1 MKQKTYQIVL
11 DGIVITVT
19 KKRIKNMYL
28 RIKKED
34 GMVLISAPY
43 QMSDLRIRRFAE
55 ERLPW
60 IREYQEKYKELKQQK
75 DLRPALSE
83 AEVRRRKVLLKA
95 AVENEKG
102 PECLEYVV
110 VHEMCHILEASHNKI
125 FWGYVSQFFPDWKN
139 VRARLNEEGI

>member
-1 MKQKTYQIVL
+1 
-11 DGIVITVT
+11 
-19 KKRIKNMYL
+19 MYL

-83 AEVRRRKVLLKA
+83 AEIRRRKVLLKA
-95 AVENEKG
+95 AVEKLILKTRWGSCNVKTHHININLALYEKG

-125 FWGYVSQFFPDWKN
+125 FWGYVAQYFPDWKN
-139 VRARLNEEGI
+139 VRARLNEEGV